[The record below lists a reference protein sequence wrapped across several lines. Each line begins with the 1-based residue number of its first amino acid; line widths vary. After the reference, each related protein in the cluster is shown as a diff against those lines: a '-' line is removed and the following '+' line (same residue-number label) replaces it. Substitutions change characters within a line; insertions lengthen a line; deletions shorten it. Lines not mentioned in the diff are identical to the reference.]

1 MRIEVNNG
9 GYTDIERTAG
19 GISVVHNGSH
29 GYVYMGR
36 NKEIIYGGRENYN
49 DGEIIMA
56 LNLLQYMRDNDI
68 KSALVP
74 SGHEDEMRR
83 YLSNL
88 LNNGDLVEFRIFQ

>member
-9 GYTDIERTAG
+9 GSVEIVRTGHGIAVHHRNSDGTLYDIDT
-19 GISVVHNGSH
+19 
-29 GYVYMGR
+29 YD
-36 NKEIIYGGRENYN
+36 

-56 LNLLQYMRDNDI
+56 LNLLRYMRDNDI

-74 SGHEDEMRR
+74 FGHESEMRR

-88 LNNGDLVEFRIFQ
+88 LNNGDLQDFRIFQ

>member
-9 GYTDIERTAG
+9 GFTEIERTKW
-19 GISVVHNGSH
+19 GISVARCDSN
-29 GYVYMGR
+29 GYV
-36 NKEIIYGGRENYN
+36 EERENYD

-56 LNLLQYMRDNDI
+56 LNLLRYMRDNGI

-74 SGHEDEMRR
+74 YGREDEMHR

-88 LNNGDLVEFRIFQ
+88 LNNGDLLDFRIFQ

>member
-9 GYTDIERTAG
+9 GFTDIERTKG
-19 GISVVHNGSH
+19 GISVTHHGSH
-29 GYVYMGR
+29 GYMGR
-36 NKEIIYGGRENYN
+36 GREIIYGGSENYS
-49 DGEIIMA
+49 DGEFIMA

-74 SGHEDEMRR
+74 CGHEDEMHR

-88 LNNGDLVEFRIFQ
+88 LDNGDLLEFRIFQ

>member
-9 GYTDIERTAG
+9 GFTDIERTKW
-19 GISVVHNGSH
+19 GISVVHCGSH
-29 GYVYMGR
+29 GYMGQGG
-36 NKEIIYGGRENYN
+36 EIVYGGRENYD

-56 LNLLQYMRDNDI
+56 LNLLQYMRNNGI

-74 SGHEDEMRR
+74 CGHEDEMHR

-88 LNNGDLVEFRIFQ
+88 LNNGDLLEFRIFQ